1 MSLCHDPRWMM
12 ATEQK
17 LDERD
22 KQLLGMIKRGPGQY
36 PTPSPDR
43 VQRLIDK
50 GLVKKERGT
59 LRLTLKGRI
68 VSWFER

>member
-1 MSLCHDPRWMM
+1 MRRTM
-12 ATEQK
+12 ATGQK
-17 LDERD
+17 IDQRD
-22 KQLLGMIKRGPGQY
+22 LQLLGMIKRGPGHY

-50 GLVKKERGT
+50 GLVKKARGT

-68 VSWFER
+68 TSWFER